1 MNQETWC
8 TNLKVGDF
16 VDCMDMDNK
25 WFEAVIE
32 RKDGNVC
39 KVHFLGWHSRFD
51 LNINIFSIRLK
62 PHHTMTPK
70 WREYI
75 DIGDVIEILEIQ
87 ELGDRKWF
95 YANIIDLNRIEGTVT
110 VSFGHSN
117 HARTKTTELYGE
129 EIAFL
134 GTHRCMTQ
142 VVTLNKNTLKLI
154 ADKQFEHWEKR
165 VSCTNVTVE
174 LIDNQCCVCL
184 MYLKS
189 VVLLPCKHLCVC
201 INCSTHPS
209 LTFCPLCKTVIT
221 SKLNVFV

>member
-75 DIGDVIEILEIQ
+75 DIGDVIEILEIP
-87 ELGDRKWF
+87 ELGDRNGF
-95 YANIIDLNRIEGTVT
+95 MQI
-110 VSFGHSN
+110 S
-117 HARTKTTELYGE
+117 
-129 EIAFL
+129 
-134 GTHRCMTQ
+134 
-142 VVTLNKNTLKLI
+142 
-154 ADKQFEHWEKR
+154 
-165 VSCTNVTVE
+165 
-174 LIDNQCCVCL
+174 
-184 MYLKS
+184 
-189 VVLLPCKHLCVC
+189 
-201 INCSTHPS
+201 
-209 LTFCPLCKTVIT
+209 
-221 SKLNVFV
+221 

>member
-1 MNQETWC
+1 MSSRTFSNIFYVYIKINKFIST
-8 TNLKVGDF
+8 F
-16 VDCMDMDNK
+16 VL
-25 WFEAVIE
+25 
-32 RKDGNVC
+32 RKNNDGNVC

-75 DIGDVIEILEIQ
+75 DDVIEILEIQ

-134 GTHRCMTQ
+134 GTHIRMTQ
-142 VVTLNKNTLKLI
+142 VVALNKNT
-154 ADKQFEHWEKR
+154 
-165 VSCTNVTVE
+165 
-174 LIDNQCCVCL
+174 
-184 MYLKS
+184 
-189 VVLLPCKHLCVC
+189 
-201 INCSTHPS
+201 
-209 LTFCPLCKTVIT
+209 
-221 SKLNVFV
+221 